1 MYYSIDGKLV
11 SEKNIQSNK
20 ITENFI
26 NIPFFQFTSATNAG
40 LKSTKDIE
48 SENNAKIK
56 NDIFVDNDANIKG
69 NIVLDGNII
78 KDEVEIN
85 LDNYWIPSNN
95 GKNINFNGNVGIGNN
110 KPSCSLEVNG
120 PVKFNSSNDNY
131 RSLILNSTSTDGN
144 AKDSNLVFQQNGV
157 DKWDFYYQTSSSML
171 HFNTKMSGGA
181 GKVLS
186 LNSNGYVGIGNGN
199 PSAKIHIIDNKKE
212 FLFNQGN
219 LMLRDNNYMSN
230 YGCGNSRPVPDGY
243 VGDYGTSITFH
254 RGGNSGEMRVPNSEI
269 RGVSYGCTQGYGGY
283 AGGISFFTQVGNK
296 SSERM
301 RIDPKGNVGIGKN
314 NPKKNLDINGGILTT
329 PILYSGNAD
338 RAYLIVGCG
347 YYNESNQGW
356 TGEKTNWGTYGF
368 QHKIKSD
375 SRGIPRITID
385 SSIGEAYCITQHN
398 KIGIGTS
405 DPKQRLDVNGA
416 IRIQQT
422 DKKHKGEGG
431 EIQLAFGDQSKGY
444 RHWHIDVEANNRFRI
459 FKNDAGKVVSG
470 IDITE
475 EGNMSIG
482 KSKADRKLEVA
493 GSFSANSINPFPGN
507 DSGTYY
513 SRWNFYAKKR
523 LTHFICAFQVDHKNI
538 QTTME
543 IDFSMVYTRSKNG
556 THNRNQRS
564 AGKLIFNMVSTSP
577 SNQENAGRSDGNWY
591 VRYSCDNSNY
601 VVDGQMGTGPG
612 FYFLRKNDSCYL
624 VAAIGQS
631 RSDGGTYTGM
641 FKVNIM
647 DPFLQGF
654 HMFTDNE
661 TKKAEA
667 NVEPHEC
674 HKYDPNNQRPDN
686 YKEDNFPGEYKFV
699 DKDYHTWMKIGD
711 DTTGSA
717 SFKQKYNEKKY
728 DQEIKSPN

>member
-1 MYYSIDGKLV
+1 MYYSIDGELV
-11 SEKNIQSNK
+11 KSEEKNSNK
-20 ITENFI
+20 KIKEEFI

-40 LKSTKDIE
+40 LRTTSDI
-48 SENNAKIK
+48 
-56 NDIFVDNDANIKG
+56 DIDKDANIKG
-69 NIVLDGNII
+69 D
-78 KDEVEIN
+78 IN
-85 LDNYWIPSNN
+85 LDGKMIKGGKEVDISKLSSDVFSINN
-95 GKNINFNGNVGIGNN
+95 LNVDGKSILLGKVGVGSPHVNNSLTVVGLDKYTPDGNRLSTHFGYGQFRIYYGSDDTVSDESKGKDESKSKYVNRAHLDIGYNIGKIGSLSGNSSELGGAYLQTQIDFVGHTPICINPMGGNVGVGTTNPVNKFHVVGETGLTVSSHKKSGERYSTLRLGLPYTNN
-110 KPSCSLEVNG
+110 HDAYC
-120 PVKFNSSNDNY
+120 
-131 RSLILNSTSTDGN
+131 
-144 AKDSNLVFQQNGV
+144 
-157 DKWDFYYQTSSSML
+157 
-171 HFNTKMSGGA
+171 
-181 GKVLS
+181 
-186 LNSNGYVGIGNGN
+186 
-199 PSAKIHIIDNKKE
+199 AKIESYNNHSQNYASD
-212 FLFNQGN
+212 
-219 LMLRDNNYMSN
+219 LRFHTHPGPKNYK
-230 YGCGNSRPVPDGY
+230 
-243 VGDYGTSITFH
+243 
-254 RGGNSGEMRVPNSEI
+254 
-269 RGVSYGCTQGYGGY
+269 Y
-283 AGGISFFTQVGNK
+283 AD
-296 SSERM
+296 ERM
-301 RIDPKGNVGIGKN
+301 RITSNGNIGM
-314 NPKKNLDINGGILTT
+314 GTT
-329 PILYSGNAD
+329 N
-338 RAYLIVGCG
+338 
-347 YYNESNQGW
+347 
-356 TGEKTNWGTYGF
+356 
-368 QHKIKSD
+368 
-375 SRGIPRITID
+375 
-385 SSIGEAYCITQHN
+385 
-398 KIGIGTS
+398 
-405 DPKQRLDVNGA
+405 PKQRLDVNGA

-422 DKKHKGEGG
+422 DKKHNGEGG
-431 EIQLAFGDQSKGY
+431 EIQLAFGNQSKGY

-482 KSKADRKLEVA
+482 GSKANRKLEVA
-493 GSFSANSINPFPGN
+493 GGLQANSINPFPGN

-513 SRWNFYAKKR
+513 SRWNFNAKKR

-577 SNQENAGRSDGNWY
+577 SNKENADRSDGNWY

-667 NVEPHEC
+667 NIEPHEC

-717 SFKQKYNEKKY
+717 SFKQKYSDRKY
-728 DQEIKSPN
+728 DKEIKSPN

>member
-11 SEKNIQSNK
+11 KSGEKTNK
-20 ITENFI
+20 KIKEDFI

-40 LKSTKDIE
+40 LRSTSDI
-48 SENNAKIK
+48 N
-56 NDIFVDNDANIKG
+56 VDKDANIKG
-69 NIVLDGNII
+69 D
-78 KDEVEIN
+78 IN
-85 LDNYWIPSNN
+85 LDGKMIKGGKEVDISKLSSDVFSVNNLNVDGKSILLGRVGVGSGGAPINNALTVVGLDKYTSDGNRLSTHFGYGQFRIYYGSNN
-95 GKNINFNGNVGIGNN
+95 SVDDESNVKYNNRAHLDIGYNIGKIGSLSGHLSELGGAYLQTQIDFVGHTPICINPMGGNVGVGTTNPVNKFHVVGETGLTVSSHKKSGERYSTLRLGLPYTNN
-110 KPSCSLEVNG
+110 HDAYC
-120 PVKFNSSNDNY
+120 
-131 RSLILNSTSTDGN
+131 
-144 AKDSNLVFQQNGV
+144 
-157 DKWDFYYQTSSSML
+157 
-171 HFNTKMSGGA
+171 
-181 GKVLS
+181 
-186 LNSNGYVGIGNGN
+186 
-199 PSAKIHIIDNKKE
+199 AKIESYNNHSQNYASD
-212 FLFNQGN
+212 
-219 LMLRDNNYMSN
+219 LRFHTHPGPKNYK
-230 YGCGNSRPVPDGY
+230 
-243 VGDYGTSITFH
+243 
-254 RGGNSGEMRVPNSEI
+254 
-269 RGVSYGCTQGYGGY
+269 Y
-283 AGGISFFTQVGNK
+283 AD
-296 SSERM
+296 ERM
-301 RIDPKGNVGIGKN
+301 RITSNGNIGM
-314 NPKKNLDINGGILTT
+314 GTT
-329 PILYSGNAD
+329 N
-338 RAYLIVGCG
+338 
-347 YYNESNQGW
+347 
-356 TGEKTNWGTYGF
+356 
-368 QHKIKSD
+368 
-375 SRGIPRITID
+375 
-385 SSIGEAYCITQHN
+385 
-398 KIGIGTS
+398 
-405 DPKQRLDVNGA
+405 PKQRLDVNGA

-422 DKKHKGEGG
+422 DKKHNGEGG
-431 EIQLAFGDQSKGY
+431 EIQLAFGNQSKGY

-482 KSKADRKLEVA
+482 GSKANRKLEVA
-493 GSFSANSINPFPGN
+493 GGLQANSINPFPGN

-513 SRWNFYAKKR
+513 SRWNFNAKKR

-577 SNQENAGRSDGNWY
+577 SNKENADRSDGNWY

-667 NVEPHEC
+667 NIEPHEC

-717 SFKQKYNEKKY
+717 SFKQKYSDRKY
-728 DQEIKSPN
+728 DKEIKSPN

>member
-11 SEKNIQSNK
+11 SEKNIKRNK

-95 GKNINFNGNVGIGNN
+95 GKNINFNGNVGIGVSN
-110 KPSCSLEVNG
+110 PSQKLVVSGNTHVTGNQITIAPDSGNYNYFTGTSQVTIFQGQGATRLTAQNG
-120 PVKFNSSNDNY
+120 PIAF
-131 RSLILNSTSTDGN
+131 
-144 AKDSNLVFQQNGV
+144 
-157 DKWDFYYQTSSSML
+157 
-171 HFNTKMSGGA
+171 HA
-181 GKVLS
+181 GPT
-186 LNSNGYVGIGNGN
+186 GT
-199 PSAKIHIIDNKKE
+199 NK
-212 FLFNQGN
+212 
-219 LMLRDNNYMSN
+219 
-230 YGCGNSRPVPDGY
+230 
-243 VGDYGTSITFH
+243 
-254 RGGNSGEMRVPNSEI
+254 
-269 RGVSYGCTQGYGGY
+269 
-283 AGGISFFTQVGNK
+283 
-296 SSERM
+296 ERM
-301 RIDPKGNVGIGKN
+301 RITSNGN
-314 NPKKNLDINGGILTT
+314 
-329 PILYSGNAD
+329 
-338 RAYLIVGCG
+338 
-347 YYNESNQGW
+347 
-356 TGEKTNWGTYGF
+356 
-368 QHKIKSD
+368 
-375 SRGIPRITID
+375 
-385 SSIGEAYCITQHN
+385 
-398 KIGIGTS
+398 IGIGESNPDNILHVRGNGPQLLLEGKTNENAVLRFS
-405 DPKQRLDVNGA
+405 SGPSYGDKFHEIVTEFYAMAGHATKNKMHFKVNGGGESNSPGTRMTIRGDGNIGMGTTNPKQRLDVNGA

-422 DKKHKGEGG
+422 DKKHNGEGG

-482 KSKADRKLEVA
+482 GSKANRKLEVA
-493 GSFSANSINPFPGN
+493 GGLQANSINPFPGN

-577 SNQENAGRSDGNWY
+577 SNKENAGRSDGNWY

-717 SFKQKYNEKKY
+717 SFKQKYSDRKY
-728 DQEIKSPN
+728 DNEIKSPN

>member
-11 SEKNIQSNK
+11 SEKNIKRNK

-95 GKNINFNGNVGIGNN
+95 GKNINFNGNVGIGVSN
-110 KPSCSLEVNG
+110 PSQKLVVSGNTHVTGNQITIAPDSGNYNYFTGTSQVTIFQGQGATRLTAQNG
-120 PVKFNSSNDNY
+120 PIAF
-131 RSLILNSTSTDGN
+131 
-144 AKDSNLVFQQNGV
+144 
-157 DKWDFYYQTSSSML
+157 
-171 HFNTKMSGGA
+171 HA
-181 GKVLS
+181 GPT
-186 LNSNGYVGIGNGN
+186 GT
-199 PSAKIHIIDNKKE
+199 NK
-212 FLFNQGN
+212 
-219 LMLRDNNYMSN
+219 
-230 YGCGNSRPVPDGY
+230 
-243 VGDYGTSITFH
+243 
-254 RGGNSGEMRVPNSEI
+254 
-269 RGVSYGCTQGYGGY
+269 
-283 AGGISFFTQVGNK
+283 
-296 SSERM
+296 ERM
-301 RIDPKGNVGIGKN
+301 RITSNGN
-314 NPKKNLDINGGILTT
+314 
-329 PILYSGNAD
+329 
-338 RAYLIVGCG
+338 
-347 YYNESNQGW
+347 
-356 TGEKTNWGTYGF
+356 
-368 QHKIKSD
+368 
-375 SRGIPRITID
+375 
-385 SSIGEAYCITQHN
+385 
-398 KIGIGTS
+398 IGIGESNPDNILHVRGNGPQLLLEGKTNENAVLRFS
-405 DPKQRLDVNGA
+405 SGPSYGDKFHEIVTEFYAIAGHATKNKMHFKVNEGGESNSPGTRMTIRGDGNIGMGTTNPKQRLDVNGA

-422 DKKHKGEGG
+422 DKKHNGEGG

-482 KSKADRKLEVA
+482 GSKANRKLEVA
-493 GSFSANSINPFPGN
+493 GGLQANSINPFPGN

-717 SFKQKYNEKKY
+717 SFKQKYSDRKY
-728 DQEIKSPN
+728 DKEIKSPN

>member
-11 SEKNIQSNK
+11 SEKNIKRNK

-95 GKNINFNGNVGIGNN
+95 GKNINFNGNVGIGVSN
-110 KPSCSLEVNG
+110 PSQKLVVSGNTHVTGNQITIAPDSGNYNYFTGTSQVTIFQGQGATRLTAQNG
-120 PVKFNSSNDNY
+120 PIAF
-131 RSLILNSTSTDGN
+131 
-144 AKDSNLVFQQNGV
+144 
-157 DKWDFYYQTSSSML
+157 
-171 HFNTKMSGGA
+171 HA
-181 GKVLS
+181 GPT
-186 LNSNGYVGIGNGN
+186 GT
-199 PSAKIHIIDNKKE
+199 NK
-212 FLFNQGN
+212 
-219 LMLRDNNYMSN
+219 
-230 YGCGNSRPVPDGY
+230 
-243 VGDYGTSITFH
+243 
-254 RGGNSGEMRVPNSEI
+254 
-269 RGVSYGCTQGYGGY
+269 
-283 AGGISFFTQVGNK
+283 
-296 SSERM
+296 ERM
-301 RIDPKGNVGIGKN
+301 RITSNGN
-314 NPKKNLDINGGILTT
+314 
-329 PILYSGNAD
+329 
-338 RAYLIVGCG
+338 
-347 YYNESNQGW
+347 
-356 TGEKTNWGTYGF
+356 
-368 QHKIKSD
+368 
-375 SRGIPRITID
+375 
-385 SSIGEAYCITQHN
+385 
-398 KIGIGTS
+398 IGIGESNPDNILHVRGNGPQLLLEGKTNENAVLRFS
-405 DPKQRLDVNGA
+405 SGPSYGDKFHEIVTEFYAIAGHATKNKMHFKVNEGGESNSPGTRMTIRGDGNIGMGTTNPKQRLDVNGA

-422 DKKHKGEGG
+422 DKKHNGEGG

-482 KSKADRKLEVA
+482 GSKANRKLEVA
-493 GSFSANSINPFPGN
+493 GGLQANSINPFPGN

-564 AGKLIFNMVSTSP
+564 AGKLIFNIVSTSP
-577 SNQENAGRSDGNWY
+577 SNKENAGRSDGNWY

-717 SFKQKYNEKKY
+717 SFKQKYSDRKY
-728 DQEIKSPN
+728 DKEIKSPN

>member
-1 MYYSIDGKLV
+1 MYYSIDGELV
-11 SEKNIQSNK
+11 KSEEKNSNK
-20 ITENFI
+20 KIKEEFI

-40 LKSTKDIE
+40 LRTTSDI
-48 SENNAKIK
+48 
-56 NDIFVDNDANIKG
+56 DIDKDANIKG
-69 NIVLDGNII
+69 D
-78 KDEVEIN
+78 IN
-85 LDNYWIPSNN
+85 LDGKMIKGGKEVDISKLSSDVFSINN
-95 GKNINFNGNVGIGNN
+95 LNVDGKSILLGKVGVGSPHVNNSLTVVGLDKYTPDGNRLSTHFGYGQFRIYYGSDDTVSDESKGKDESKSKYVNRAHLDIGYNIGKIGSLSGNSSELGGAYLQTQIDFVGHTPICINPMGGNVGVGTTNPVNKFHVVGETGLTVSSHKKSGERYSTLRLGLPYTNN
-110 KPSCSLEVNG
+110 HDAYC
-120 PVKFNSSNDNY
+120 
-131 RSLILNSTSTDGN
+131 
-144 AKDSNLVFQQNGV
+144 
-157 DKWDFYYQTSSSML
+157 
-171 HFNTKMSGGA
+171 
-181 GKVLS
+181 
-186 LNSNGYVGIGNGN
+186 
-199 PSAKIHIIDNKKE
+199 AKIESYNNHSQNYASD
-212 FLFNQGN
+212 
-219 LMLRDNNYMSN
+219 LRFHTHPGPKNYK
-230 YGCGNSRPVPDGY
+230 
-243 VGDYGTSITFH
+243 
-254 RGGNSGEMRVPNSEI
+254 
-269 RGVSYGCTQGYGGY
+269 Y
-283 AGGISFFTQVGNK
+283 AD
-296 SSERM
+296 ERM
-301 RIDPKGNVGIGKN
+301 RITSNGNIGM
-314 NPKKNLDINGGILTT
+314 GTT
-329 PILYSGNAD
+329 N
-338 RAYLIVGCG
+338 
-347 YYNESNQGW
+347 
-356 TGEKTNWGTYGF
+356 
-368 QHKIKSD
+368 
-375 SRGIPRITID
+375 
-385 SSIGEAYCITQHN
+385 
-398 KIGIGTS
+398 
-405 DPKQRLDVNGA
+405 PKQRLDVNGA

-422 DKKHKGEGG
+422 DKKHNGEGG
-431 EIQLAFGDQSKGY
+431 EMQLAFGNQSKGY

-482 KSKADRKLEVA
+482 GSKANRKLEVA
-493 GSFSANSINPFPGN
+493 GGLQANSINPFPGN

-513 SRWNFYAKKR
+513 SRWNFNAKKR

-577 SNQENAGRSDGNWY
+577 SNKENADRSDGNWY

-667 NVEPHEC
+667 NIEPHEC

-717 SFKQKYNEKKY
+717 SFKQKYSDRKY
-728 DQEIKSPN
+728 DKEIKSPN